1 MERSKQR
8 EIKIITSNR
17 KAYFQYFLLD
27 TYKAGIV
34 LSGTEVK
41 SMRAGKVSLSDA
53 YCYFKNGELWLKN
66 VHIAE
71 YLNGGYQ
78 NHVPKRERKLL
89 MQKRELKRLET
100 KLKER
105 GYTIVPVSL
114 FFNERNLVKVEIA
127 LSKGKKSF
135 DKRNTIKDRDA
146 KRDMARNARYQ

>member
-8 EIKIITSNR
+8 EIKVITSNR

-89 MQKRELKRLET
+89 MQKRELQRLEA

-105 GYTIVPVSL
+105 GYTIVPISL

-135 DKRNTIKDRDA
+135 DKRHTIKDRDA
-146 KRDMARNARYQ
+146 KRDMARNVRY